1 MIQRR
6 PPALLLLLLTIMLTA
21 CQTAYYSTMEKFG
34 VEKRDILVDR
44 VEDARDAQ
52 EEAKQQFESALEEF
66 IAVTDYRGGELE
78 DQYKNLKAE
87 YEDSAE
93 RAEEVSDRINAVERV
108 SVALFKE
115 WEAELERYSDAD
127 LRRASADQ
135 LKTTKVGYGQL
146 IRAMRRAEAKIEPV
160 LRAFED
166 RVLFLK
172 HNLNARAIASLKS
185 NRAAVESDI
194 QALVQDMNKSI
205 AEADRFVKS
214 MSTTG
219 S

>member
-1 MIQRR
+1 
-6 PPALLLLLLTIMLTA
+6 
-21 CQTAYYSTMEKFG
+21 
-34 VEKRDILVDR
+34 
-44 VEDARDAQ
+44 
-52 EEAKQQFESALEEF
+52 
-66 IAVTDYRGGELE
+66 
-78 DQYKNLKAE
+78 
-87 YEDSAE
+87 
-93 RAEEVSDRINAVERV
+93 
-108 SVALFKE
+108 
-115 WEAELERYSDAD
+115 
-127 LRRASADQ
+127 
-135 LKTTKVGYGQL
+135 
-146 IRAMRRAEAKIEPV
+146 MRRAEAKIEPV